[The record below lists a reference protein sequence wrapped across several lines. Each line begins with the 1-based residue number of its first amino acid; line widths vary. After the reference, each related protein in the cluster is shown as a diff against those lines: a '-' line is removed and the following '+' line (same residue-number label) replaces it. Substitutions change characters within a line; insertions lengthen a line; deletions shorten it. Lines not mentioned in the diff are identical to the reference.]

1 MNINIGAGYKR
12 YPDFI
17 NIDSD
22 PNCKPDHLVNL
33 EKDILPLADNSV
45 GKVIAHHILE
55 HLGEGYFHL
64 LQELYR
70 VCKHGAIIDIRVPHP
85 NHEVYLNDPTHKRPI
100 TVDGLRLFSKQFNKL
115 EIARNGS
122 SSTLGIM
129 YDVDFEIINYEYIH
143 DSFYD
148 EIKRTLPKPQ
158 LERLF
163 REALNTT
170 IEIHIQLMVV
180 KDAV

>member
-1 MNINIGAGYKR
+1 MKLNLGSGYKR

-17 NIDSD
+17 NVDAD

-33 EKDILPLADNSV
+33 ETDILPFPDNSV
-45 GKVIAHHILE
+45 DTIIAHHILE
-55 HLGEGYFHL
+55 HMGSGYFHL
-64 LQELYR
+64 LKELYR

-85 NHEVYLNDPTHKRPI
+85 THEVFLNDPTHKRPI
-100 TVDGLRLFSKQFNKL
+100 TVDGLRLFSKQFNQL
-115 EIARNGS
+115 EIQRGGS

-129 YDVDFEIINYEYIH
+129 HDVDFEIIRYEFIH
-143 DSFYD
+143 DPYYD
-148 EIKRTLPKPQ
+148 EIKKTLPHAQ

-163 REALNTT
+163 REALNVC

-180 KDAV
+180 KDV